1 MKKNKKL
8 WSIYL
13 PSLDSLSSLLS
24 DVRIDFALL
33 VVLVFFDTELKLE
46 GTGEG
51 VLLTDAG
58 LDVDCT
64 DGVGFPVEDVP
75 SLGVGVELLPFWVG
89 ASALPFAL
97 SVLVFSSWFFRDLW
111 GLFWDCNLIPSVIE
125 FTNEACECDMLSLAK
140 TRSWWASYSSLLGYI
155 LDINKSKL
163 GSGLRDRF
171 DTNFFRHVGHSLF
184 PERNAVMIQSLQ
196 NLCRHSF
203 VVIVFLSISK
213 HIGHINSLCKLRG
226 DTAIS
231 VASVITSCEVRWSS

>member
-64 DGVGFPVEDVP
+64 DGVGFPVDVP
-75 SLGVGVELLPFWVG
+75 SLGV
-89 ASALPFAL
+89 
-97 SVLVFSSWFFRDLW
+97 
-111 GLFWDCNLIPSVIE
+111 
-125 FTNEACECDMLSLAK
+125 
-140 TRSWWASYSSLLGYI
+140 
-155 LDINKSKL
+155 
-163 GSGLRDRF
+163 
-171 DTNFFRHVGHSLF
+171 
-184 PERNAVMIQSLQ
+184 
-196 NLCRHSF
+196 
-203 VVIVFLSISK
+203 
-213 HIGHINSLCKLRG
+213 
-226 DTAIS
+226 
-231 VASVITSCEVRWSS
+231 

>member
-97 SVLVFSSWFFRDLW
+97 GVLVFSSWFFRDL
-111 GLFWDCNLIPSVIE
+111 
-125 FTNEACECDMLSLAK
+125 
-140 TRSWWASYSSLLGYI
+140 
-155 LDINKSKL
+155 
-163 GSGLRDRF
+163 
-171 DTNFFRHVGHSLF
+171 
-184 PERNAVMIQSLQ
+184 
-196 NLCRHSF
+196 
-203 VVIVFLSISK
+203 
-213 HIGHINSLCKLRG
+213 
-226 DTAIS
+226 
-231 VASVITSCEVRWSS
+231 